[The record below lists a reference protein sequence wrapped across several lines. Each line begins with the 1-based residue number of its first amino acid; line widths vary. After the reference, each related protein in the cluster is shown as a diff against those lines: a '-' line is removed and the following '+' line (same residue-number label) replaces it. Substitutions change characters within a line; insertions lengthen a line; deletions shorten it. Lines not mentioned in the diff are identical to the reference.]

1 MKRRTKSALE
11 ILHKRYIEGD
21 PERKVEIQQERVNA
35 EIARLIYDLRKNA
48 GLTQKQL
55 AELVG
60 TTQSVISRLEDADYE
75 GHSFSMLERIAKA
88 LNKQIQLSYVA
99 DNSKN
104 ETMRYIFQVLV
115 RKLRIKHDLS
125 VESLAKKLDVNEEE
139 ILELERNCQFRPTPL
154 LLYKLS
160 NFFDIP
166 QQKLNFLAGAT
177 KEIPPEFSI
186 EASRFAAQ
194 SESFEKLTQEEKRI
208 LDEFVTFLKKESQIA

>member
-21 PERKVEIQQERVNA
+21 PERKVEIQQERVNS

-48 GLTQKQL
+48 GLTQKQM
-55 AELVG
+55 AELIG

-88 LNKQIQLSYVA
+88 LNKKIQLSYVA
-99 DNSKN
+99 DNSKS
-104 ETMRYIFQVLV
+104 ETMRHIFQVLV
-115 RKLRIKHDLS
+115 RKLRIKYNLT
-125 VESLAKKLDVNEEE
+125 VEGLAKKLYVNEQD
-139 ILELERNCQFRPTPL
+139 ILELERNCHFRPKPL
-154 LLYKLS
+154 LLYKIS

-177 KEIPPEFSI
+177 KEIPPEFSA
-186 EASRFAAQ
+186 EASKFAAQ
-194 SESFEKLTQEEKRI
+194 SESFEKLTEEEKRI
-208 LDEFVTFLKKESQIA
+208 LDQFVDFLKKESQIA